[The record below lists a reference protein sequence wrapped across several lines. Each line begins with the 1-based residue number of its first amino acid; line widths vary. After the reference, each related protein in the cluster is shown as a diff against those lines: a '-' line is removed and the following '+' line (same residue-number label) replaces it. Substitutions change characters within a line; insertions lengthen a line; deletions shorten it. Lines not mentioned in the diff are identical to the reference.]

1 MTDLAYRG
9 DVVPLRKPTPEP
21 GEFGAAL
28 LAGLD
33 RTSKRIA
40 SKYFYDTAG
49 SHLFDQI
56 CELPEYY
63 PTRTEMG
70 LLQTHAPEIAR
81 LIGPDATLIEFG
93 AGSSRKVAL
102 LLDALERPRSYEPV
116 DISGD
121 YLHSVVKKLRDTRPG
136 LTVHPIVADFMN
148 PFALPGGDTRRIG
161 FFPGSTIGNF
171 DRADAL
177 FFLRR
182 AARLLKGGGLLIGTD
197 LVKDPARLHAAY
209 NDSAGVT
216 EAFNKNLLVRA
227 NRELKADFD
236 LDAFA
241 HYAFYNP
248 VLRRIEMHLMSTA
261 AQCVS
266 LCGRRIFFAE
276 GETIH
281 TENSYKYTVEGFAEL
296 AEEAGFVSRKAWC
309 DAERLFSLHWLE
321 ARA

>member
-9 DVVPLRKPTPEP
+9 DVVPLRQAAPEP
-21 GEFGAAL
+21 SEFGAAM

-33 RTSKRIA
+33 RTIKRIS
-40 SKYFYDTAG
+40 SKFFYDTAG
-49 SHLFDQI
+49 SLLFDRI

-70 LLQTHAPEIAR
+70 LLQTHAREIAS

-102 LLDALERPRSYEPV
+102 LLDALERPRAYEPV
-116 DISGD
+116 DISGE
-121 YLHSVVKKLRDTRPG
+121 YLHEVANRLRDTRPG
-136 LTVHPIVADFMN
+136 LVVHPIVADFMK
-148 PFALPGGDTRRIG
+148 PFALPGGDARRIG

-171 DRADAL
+171 DRDDAL
-177 FFLRR
+177 AFLRR
-182 AARLLKGGGLLIGTD
+182 AARLLKGGGLLIGVD

-209 NDSAGVT
+209 NDAAGVT

-227 NRELKADFD
+227 NRELDADFD

-248 VLRRIEMHLMSTA
+248 VMRRIEMHLASLR
-261 AQCVS
+261 AQSAS

-281 TENSYKYTVEGFAEL
+281 TENSYKYTVDGFTEL
-296 AEEAGFVSRKAWC
+296 AQEAGFVSRKVWR
-309 DAERLFSLHWLE
+309 DAARLFSIHWLE
-321 ARA
+321 TPG